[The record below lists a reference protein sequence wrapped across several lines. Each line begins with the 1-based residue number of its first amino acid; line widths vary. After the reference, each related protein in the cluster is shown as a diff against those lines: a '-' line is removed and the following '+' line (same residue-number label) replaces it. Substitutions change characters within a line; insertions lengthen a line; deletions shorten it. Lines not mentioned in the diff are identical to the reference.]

1 MGDVEW
7 LNEHGDFDEWRVA
20 AKAQYDEE
28 YDNAYD
34 RMIDDAIDFAERG
47 PMRMSNN
54 EDIGER
60 NEKIIG

>member
-34 RMIDDAIDFAERG
+34 RMIDDAIDFAER
-47 PMRMSNN
+47 
-54 EDIGER
+54 DVDER
-60 NEKIIG
+60 EAMQDVKK

>member
-7 LNEHGDFDEWRVA
+7 LNEHGDFDEWRAA

-34 RMIDDAIDFAERG
+34 RMIDDAIDFAERE
-47 PMRMSNN
+47 PYR
-54 EDIGER
+54 
-60 NEKIIG
+60 EKKDEI

>member
-7 LNEHGDFDEWRVA
+7 LNEHGDYNEWRAA

-34 RMIDDAIDFAERG
+34 RMIDDAIDFAERE
-47 PMRMSNN
+47 PYV
-54 EDIGER
+54 DER
-60 NEKIIG
+60 E